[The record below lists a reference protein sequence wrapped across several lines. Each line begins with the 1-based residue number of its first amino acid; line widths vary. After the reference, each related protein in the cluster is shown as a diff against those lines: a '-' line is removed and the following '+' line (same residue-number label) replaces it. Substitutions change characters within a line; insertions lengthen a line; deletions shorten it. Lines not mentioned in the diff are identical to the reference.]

1 MQEENIKAGTLRVMK
16 AAFMAGSSFAKV
28 HQKTFG
34 TLPTN
39 APAEAGGN
47 RFLNETLKNI

>member
-28 HQKTFG
+28 HQKHLGRFQIKLKQKQGG
-34 TLPTN
+34 TC
-39 APAEAGGN
+39 
-47 RFLNETLKNI
+47 FLMIH